1 MRAEFVKGALA
12 LSIMV
17 CAGQRAAADDL
28 VMPFACAISGGS
40 VKLSPS
46 APATY
51 AIAGARDERIH
62 ESCGLDDAGRQVC
75 THLAVHRF
83 DIKCAGG
90 VASWADVAQAAR
102 ASGATLPSDMPAGY
116 APTSALHARIVLPP
130 QARFT
135 ALAGGG
141 VTREAL
147 SADSVLMPVEIDGP
161 GATGAWSTVVRAEMG
176 TEVPGRALRAGLAAG
191 GVLGALLLIAFFFA
205 RQTREMPAAF
215 DRSTFASIR
224 RTARSYRTWFARS
237 PRDGED
243 GERVSIG
250 ILNAVAM
257 ATARLAQAELNV
269 SALSKDTGLRGV
281 LQGELATVRSRLDA
295 VERGLNS
302 RPEDKSAAMVR
313 AVLRDL
319 ERIGRIIGVAMRET
333 NREGAGASREIALPQ
348 TLQDAYDILGLNSE
362 AAPNVAKKLVD
373 ALRMTWHPDFA
384 RDEQDRQQRE
394 ARMKQINAAWDM
406 IKGQTAQ
413 AA

>member
-1 MRAEFVKGALA
+1 MRAEFVKSALA

-17 CAGQRAAADDL
+17 CAGQPAAADDL
-28 VMPFACAISGGS
+28 VMPFACEISGGA

-46 APATY
+46 APTTY

-62 ESCGLDDAGRQVC
+62 EACGLDDAGRQVC

-90 VASWADVAQAAR
+90 VASWAHVAQAAR
-102 ASGATLPSDMPAGY
+102 AHGAALPSDMPSGY
-116 APTSALHARIVLPP
+116 APTSALHARIVLPA

-135 ALAGGG
+135 ASAGGG

-147 SADSVLMPVEIDGP
+147 SADSVLMPVEIDAP
-161 GATGAWSTVVRAEMG
+161 GAAGAWSTVVKAEMR

-191 GVLGALLLIAFFFA
+191 GVLGALLLIAYFFA
-205 RQTREMPAAF
+205 RQAREMPAAF
-215 DRSTFASIR
+215 DGSTFASIW

-237 PRDGED
+237 PRDSED

-250 ILNAVAM
+250 LLNAVAM

-269 SALSKDTGLRGV
+269 SALSKDTGLRHV
-281 LQGELATVRSRLDA
+281 LQGELATVRGRLDA
-295 VERGLNS
+295 VERGLSS

-313 AVLRDL
+313 AILRDL

-333 NREGAGASREIALPQ
+333 NREGAGAAREIALPQ
-348 TLQDAYDILGLNSE
+348 TLQDAYDMLGLNSE

-384 RDEQDRQQRE
+384 RDEQDRLQRE